1 MNASLPTRLTRPAL
15 CAALLAVAGGCVT
28 SRIDTSF
35 RDTVSLSDT
44 SSVVLLARRQNV
56 EHETESGFIDCVK
69 RAITSGS
76 DPVPLGSARDFMDQ
90 LFPWFEPRVA
100 PLTDENLPELLAK
113 PGVAD
118 KVLNTGVRYVVW
130 LDGSTE
136 LVDGGGQLS
145 CDINVGCFG
154 FNWWEK
160 GANYEA
166 AIWDL
171 HDAKS
176 MGLISADVSG
186 RSYMPAVVIPIPLIA
201 RTQAT
206 ACKGI
211 ATSLREY
218 LQ

>member
-1 MNASLPTRLTRPAL
+1 MAITLTRYAL
-15 CAALLAVAGGCVT
+15 GGLLVTLLSGCVT

-35 RDTVSLSDT
+35 RKGVDLSST

-69 RAITSGS
+69 RSITSGK
-76 DPVPLGSARDFMDQ
+76 DPVPLGSAKKFMDS
-90 LFPWFEPRVA
+90 LFPWFEPRIA
-100 PLTDENLPELLAK
+100 PLNDENLPELLAK

-118 KVLNTGVRYVVW
+118 KVLSSGVRYVIW

-136 LVDGGGQLS
+136 LIDGGGQLS
-145 CDINVGCFG
+145 CDLSVGCFG

-176 MGLISADVSG
+176 VGLISADVNG

-211 ATSLREY
+211 ATSLRDY

>member
-1 MNASLPTRLTRPAL
+1 MTRHRTGLSLAI
-15 CAALLAVAGGCVT
+15 AAVLLGTGGCVT

-35 RDTVSLSDT
+35 DERLKLSD
-44 SSVVLLARRQNV
+44 SASVVLLARRQNA
-56 EHETESGFIDCVK
+56 ESETEAGFIDCVK
-69 RAITSGS
+69 KEITKGSEGVPIGS
-76 DPVPLGSARDFMDQ
+76 DRAFMDQ

-100 PLTDENLPELLAK
+100 PLSEDNLPELLAK

-118 KVLNTGVRYVVW
+118 RIVESGVRYVIWV
-130 LDGSTE
+130 DGQTE

-145 CDINVGCFG
+145 CDINIGCFG

-160 GANYEA
+160 GADYEA

-176 MGLISADVSG
+176 MGLITTDVSG
-186 RSYMPAVVIPIPLIA
+186 RSYMPAVVVPIPLIA
-201 RTQAT
+201 RTQAA
-206 ACKGI
+206 ACEGL
-211 ATSLREY
+211 ASSLKQY

>member
-1 MNASLPTRLTRPAL
+1 MMIRRRSARLIAVT
-15 CAALLAVAGGCVT
+15 AVALTAGCVT
-28 SRIDTSF
+28 SRVDTSF
-35 RDTVSLSDT
+35 KRRAQVSET
-44 SSVVLLARRQNV
+44 ASVVIIARRQNV
-56 EHETESGFIDCVK
+56 EHETESKFVDCVK
-69 RAITSGS
+69 KSIRSGS
-76 DPVPLGSARDFMDQ
+76 NPVPLASEQEFVDK

-100 PLTDENLPELLAK
+100 PLSDDNLPDLLAK

-118 KVLNTGVRYVVW
+118 KVLNSGVRYVVW

-145 CDINVGCFG
+145 CDINIGCFG

-171 HDAKS
+171 RSAKS
-176 MGLISADVSG
+176 MGLITTDVSG
-186 RSYMPAVVIPIPLIA
+186 RSYMPAVVVPIPLIA
-201 RTQAT
+201 RTQAA
-206 ACKGI
+206 ACKGL
-211 ATSLREY
+211 AGSLKEY